1 MRNLIRLDDE
11 LLAEVE
17 VYAIRFG
24 KTMTAVIEDALR
36 EMLAHR
42 QMVDRGSKL
51 VRLTTV
57 SGNGLQ
63 PGVNLD
69 NSAAVLTLMEGAD
82 DSA

>member
-42 QMVDRGSKL
+42 QMVDGGRKL
-51 VRLTTV
+51 VRLITV

-69 NSAAVLTLMEGAD
+69 NSAAVLTLMEDVD
-82 DSA
+82 DSD